1 MCLNLPHCR
10 DRTVKVWDFNNCSS
24 GVCSGD
30 SEEPSH
36 NASIPAVAV
45 NAISTGA
52 NQKPAYVLHTPTAVG
67 RISWRPFDNSNG
79 RAPRQQ
85 LQLATSSPDRGE
97 VSVWDVNMPNIPVCI
112 LRGHSGETCTG
123 IAWLDTPASCPVT
136 PSVGGPDK
144 SKGTRGSFLRRKEA
158 TPVTPPV
165 KSESTYLGVYL
176 CSGKD
181 GQLLI
186 QDLRNGIFPRQ
197 HIARSVTTISSRG
210 HVAFQRGDVS
220 RVRTY
225 TTFYFSFVLF
235 CSACHRLWS
244 LLVVICFIDK
254 LYFNCQL
261 SFLPV
266 LLLTITQSNLQRL
279 LF

>member
-1 MCLNLPHCR
+1 MGSGNRIQVPLHVHVNSLLSFLQRLLFVTTPTYLSLFR
-10 DRTVKVWDFNNCSS
+10 DRTVKVWDFSGS
-24 GVCSGD
+24 GVCSSD
-30 SEEPSH
+30 NDEPSH
-36 NASIPAVAV
+36 NVSIPAAAAV

-97 VSVWDVNMPNIPVCI
+97 VSVWDVNMPNIPVCV
-112 LRGHSGETCTG
+112 LRGHSGENCTG
-123 IAWLDTPASCPVT
+123 IAWLDTPASCPST
-136 PSVGGPDK
+136 QSAGGPDK
-144 SKGTRGSFLRRKEA
+144 SKGTRGSFLRRKEVI
-158 TPVTPPV
+158 PVTPAT
-165 KSESTYLGVYL
+165 KNESNYLGVYQHIL

-220 RVRTY
+220 RVRTCVRTY
-225 TTFYFSFVLF
+225 
-235 CSACHRLWS
+235 
-244 LLVVICFIDK
+244 I
-254 LYFNCQL
+254 
-261 SFLPV
+261 
-266 LLLTITQSNLQRL
+266 
-279 LF
+279 